1 MNLTRKPFLLL
12 VTFGLALA
20 LTGCVAPPANSW
32 AGLTLSGETVLI
44 ANNHSVSAVNVAD
57 GKEAWFF
64 PPNASTSTDLYFGE
78 PAVGEDLIL
87 IGSEG
92 PISQF
97 HGVVHALNADRSV
110 KWCRAL
116 DQNGANRTQCPLM
129 DGGETF
135 TFDFA
140 GFGILPPVDNRVV
153 GGITLAD
160 GVAYF
165 GTANNDVVAL
175 DANTGE
181 VKWRAKAEGPIWS
194 MPVVADGLV
203 YVSSLDHHLYAFNA
217 NSGQVAWQKNMG
229 ASVGSAP
236 ALADGK
242 LYVGTFGNAVYA
254 LEAQTGDEVWQF
266 TTSNWVWG
274 TPVVRNGKIYF
285 ADLSGGIFA
294 VNADDGSEIW
304 RAEAGAAVRGSPAIA
319 DETLIVGDK
328 AGNIHFLDLATGQE
342 RPNIG
347 RQAVQGG
354 GQILS
359 SPLVVPDKDLVLIAT
374 YQGSNLLTAYTT
386 SGAFRW
392 AYTPPNR

>member
-12 VTFGLALA
+12 VAFLLALV

-44 ANNHSVSAVNVAD
+44 ANNRSINAVNVAD

-64 PPNASTSTDLYFGE
+64 PPNASASTDLYFGE
-78 PAVGEDLIL
+78 PAVSEDLIL
-87 IGSEG
+87 VGSEG
-92 PISQF
+92 PIGQF

-116 DQNGANRTQCPLM
+116 DENGANRTQCPLI
-129 DGGETF
+129 DGGVTF
-135 TFDFA
+135 TFEFA

-153 GGITLAD
+153 SGVTLAD

-165 GTANNDVVAL
+165 GTANNDVFAL
-175 DANTGE
+175 EASTGD
-181 VKWRAKAEGPIWS
+181 VKWRAKTEGAIWGLPI
-194 MPVVADGLV
+194 VANGLV
-203 YVSSLDHHLYAFNA
+203 YVPSLDHNLYAFNA
-217 NSGQVAWQKNMG
+217 STGQLTWQKDMG
-229 ASVGSAP
+229 ASMGSAP
-236 ALADGK
+236 TLADGK
-242 LYVGTFGNAVYA
+242 LYVGTFGNALYA
-254 LEAQTGDEVWQF
+254 LEAQTGDEVWQYAAG
-266 TTSNWVWG
+266 NWVWG
-274 TPVVRNGKIYF
+274 TPVVNNGKVYF
-285 ADLSGGIFA
+285 ADLNGGIFA
-294 VNADDGSEIW
+294 VDANNGSEVW
-304 RAEAGAAVRGSPAIA
+304 KAEAGAAVRGSPAIA
-319 DETLIVGDK
+319 GDTLIVGDK

-347 RQAVQGG
+347 KQAVQGG

-359 SPLVVPDKDLVLIAT
+359 TPLVVPDKDLVLIAT